1 LKIIRKIVV
10 VNTVYLLLHYI
21 VVIII
26 GLCSVPF
33 VEKKLKMKR
42 EKRSLIGVKCVL
54 LCKRKRHVY
63 SIMKYNI
70 SNIVSPTLQTLKKD
84 LSEINFTG
92 FYIILF
98 ALAMDKFIFSRI
110 ADALC

>member
-1 LKIIRKIVV
+1 
-10 VNTVYLLLHYI
+10 
-21 VVIII
+21 
-26 GLCSVPF
+26 
-33 VEKKLKMKR
+33 
-42 EKRSLIGVKCVL
+42 
-54 LCKRKRHVY
+54 
-63 SIMKYNI
+63 MKYNI

>member
-1 LKIIRKIVV
+1 M
-10 VNTVYLLLHYI
+10 LHYI

-33 VEKKLKMKR
+33 VEKKLKLKMKR

-70 SNIVSPTLQTLKKD
+70 SNIVAPTQRVLGALR
-84 LSEINFTG
+84 EINFTG

>member
-1 LKIIRKIVV
+1 MR
-10 VNTVYLLLHYI
+10 HYI

-26 GLCSVPF
+26 GLCSVLF

-42 EKRSLIGVKCVL
+42 EKRSRIGVKCVL

-70 SNIVSPTLQTLKKD
+70 SNIVAPTQRVLGALR
-84 LSEINFTG
+84 EINFTG

>member
-1 LKIIRKIVV
+1 M
-10 VNTVYLLLHYI
+10 LHYI

-84 LSEINFTG
+84 LSEIYFTG